1 MKTILKTLIDYSL
14 FEKYDKEYFVKNRI
28 LPLSENEISIKIAI
42 CKSSKLET
50 IKNDF
55 NKMISF
61 LEIEELELLFMLS
74 YIEKKCLLYSWAFK
88 AISQNSFE
96 KYIDKFLQEL
106 LSFSINLRVSDI
118 HIEQYKDVVLFK
130 FRIDGRLKTFFTFNS
145 EFFKLISS
153 YIKLISTLDMTQIRL
168 PQDGR
173 FTLNIEDKKYD
184 FRVSTM
190 PTLEAESIVL
200 RILDNKN
207 INKNLQTLGISSNLF
222 EILIQ
227 ALKLTQGLI
236 LISGP
241 TGSGKTTTLYSILQE
256 LNCEEKKII
265 TVEDPIEYK
274 IDSICQIPINNKIGL
289 SFELVLKNILRQDPD
304 IIFIGEIRDK
314 FSLDIALQASL
325 TGHLVIASIHAN
337 NAIETILRLIDLQAD
352 PFLISSTLKLVMAQ
366 RLVLNYCIFCA
377 SQGCQKCNYTKYYD
391 RTIISE
397 ILKIDEKISS
407 MIFKKSDINELK
419 DYLEKIN
426 FKTIIDDG
434 KQKVKQNQT
443 SLEEVYKVASF

>member
-1 MKTILKTLIDYSL
+1 MKKILKTLIDYSL
-14 FEKYDKEYFVKNRI
+14 FEKYDKDYFINNKI
-28 LPLSENEISIKIAI
+28 LPLFENDISIKMAV

-61 LEIEELELLFMLS
+61 LEIDELELLFMIS
-74 YIEKKCLLYSWAFK
+74 HIDQKTLLYSMALK

-96 KYIDKFLQEL
+96 KYVDKFLQEL
-106 LSFSINLRVSDI
+106 LSFSINLRASDI
-118 HIEQYKDVVLFK
+118 HIEQYKDVILFK
-130 FRIDGRLKTFFTFNS
+130 FRIDGRLKTFFAFCS

-173 FTLNIEDKKYD
+173 FALNIEDKKYD

-222 EILIQ
+222 EILTQ

-289 SFELVLKNILRQDPD
+289 SFELVLRNILRQDPD

-337 NAIETILRLIDLQAD
+337 NAVETILRLIDLQAD

-366 RLVLNYCIFCA
+366 RLVLNYCTFCD
-377 SQGCQKCNYTKYYD
+377 SQGCQKCNYSKYYD
-391 RTIISE
+391 RTIIAE
-397 ILKIDEKISS
+397 ILKIDEIISS
-407 MIFKKSDINELK
+407 MIFKKSDINQLK

-434 KQKVKQNQT
+434 KQKVEQKQT

>member
-1 MKTILKTLIDYSL
+1 MKNILKTLIDYSL
-14 FEKYDKEYFVKNRI
+14 FEKYDKDYFINNKI
-28 LPLSENEISIKIAI
+28 LPLFENDISIKMAV
-42 CKSSKLET
+42 CKNSKLET

-55 NKMISF
+55 NKVISF
-61 LEIEELELLFMLS
+61 LEIDELELLFMIS
-74 YIEKKCLLYSWAFK
+74 HIDQKTLLYSIALK

-106 LSFSINLRVSDI
+106 LSFSINLRASDI

-184 FRVSTM
+184 FRVSIM

-337 NAIETILRLIDLQAD
+337 NAVETILRLIDLQAD

-366 RLVLNYCIFCA
+366 RLVLNYCNFCA
-377 SQGCQKCNYTKYYD
+377 SQGCPKCNYTKYYD

>member
-1 MKTILKTLIDYSL
+1 MKKILKTLIDYSL
-14 FEKYDKEYFVKNRI
+14 FEKYDKDYFINNKI
-28 LPLSENEISIKIAI
+28 LPLFENDISIKMAV
-42 CKSSKLET
+42 CKNSKLET

-55 NKMISF
+55 NKVISF
-61 LEIEELELLFMLS
+61 LEIDELELLFMIS
-74 YIEKKCLLYSWAFK
+74 HIDQKTLLYSMALK

-96 KYIDKFLQEL
+96 KYVDKFLQEL
-106 LSFSINLRVSDI
+106 LSFSINLRASDI
-118 HIEQYKDVVLFK
+118 HIEQYKDVILFK
-130 FRIDGRLKTFFTFNS
+130 FRIDGRLKTFFAFCS

-173 FTLNIEDKKYD
+173 FALNIEDKKYD

-222 EILIQ
+222 EILTQ

-274 IDSICQIPINNKIGL
+274 IDSTCQIPINNKIGL
-289 SFELVLKNILRQDPD
+289 SFELVLRNILRQDPD

-337 NAIETILRLIDLQAD
+337 NAVETILRLIDLQAD

-366 RLVLNYCIFCA
+366 RLVLNYCTFCN

-391 RTIISE
+391 RTIIAE
-397 ILKIDEKISS
+397 ILKIDEMISS

-434 KQKVKQNQT
+434 KQKVEQKQT

>member
-1 MKTILKTLIDYSL
+1 MKKILKTLIDYSL
-14 FEKYDKEYFVKNRI
+14 FEKYDKDYFINNKI
-28 LPLSENEISIKIAI
+28 LPLFENDISIKMAV

-61 LEIEELELLFMLS
+61 LEIDELELLFMIS
-74 YIEKKCLLYSWAFK
+74 HIDQKTLLYSMALK

-96 KYIDKFLQEL
+96 KYVDKFLQEL
-106 LSFSINLRVSDI
+106 LSFSINLRASDI
-118 HIEQYKDVVLFK
+118 HIEQYKDVILFK
-130 FRIDGRLKTFFTFNS
+130 FRIDGRLKTFFAFYS

-173 FTLNIEDKKYD
+173 FALNIEDKKYD

-207 INKNLQTLGISSNLF
+207 INKNLQTLGISLNLF
-222 EILIQ
+222 EILTQ

-289 SFELVLKNILRQDPD
+289 SFELVLRNILRQDPD

-314 FSLDIALQASL
+314 QTAQMVVRAAL
-325 TGHLVIASIHAN
+325 TGHTVFSTIHASN
-337 NAIETILRLIDLQAD
+337 KDSVLLRLLDFDIPKMELNQC
-352 PFLISSTLKLVMAQ
+352 LKGVVYQ
-366 RLVLNYCIFCA
+366 
-377 SQGCQKCNYTKYYD
+377 
-391 RTIISE
+391 E
-397 ILKIDEKISS
+397 ILQMRNDNNYGVLYDMSVNGVETNWQRSLDEAYKSKRISKE
-407 MIFKKSDINELK
+407 IYD
-419 DYLEKIN
+419 
-426 FKTIIDDG
+426 
-434 KQKVKQNQT
+434 
-443 SLEEVYKVASF
+443 VYS

>member
-14 FEKYDKEYFVKNRI
+14 FEKYDKDYFVRNRI
-28 LPLSENEISIKIAI
+28 LPISENEINMKIAV
-42 CKSSKLET
+42 CKSSNLQT
-50 IKNDF
+50 IKDDF
-55 NKMISF
+55 NKLITF
-61 LEIEELELLFMLS
+61 FEIEELELLFLLS
-74 YIEKKCLLYSWAFK
+74 HINRKILLYSFAFK
-88 AISQNSFE
+88 AICQNSFE
-96 KYIDKFLQEL
+96 KYIDKFLEEL
-106 LSFSINLRVSDI
+106 ISYSIHLRTSDI
-118 HIEQYKDVVLFK
+118 HIEQYKDLVLFK
-130 FRIDGRLKTFFTFNS
+130 FRIDGRLKTFFAFKS

-153 YIKLISTLDMTQIRL
+153 YIKLISNLDMTQVRL
-168 PQDGR
+168 PLDGR
-173 FTLNIEDKKYD
+173 FSLNIKNRTYD
-184 FRVSTM
+184 FRISTM

-207 INKNLQTLGISSNLF
+207 INKNLQTLGLSLNLL
-222 EILIQ
+222 EILNQ
-227 ALKLTQGLI
+227 TLKLTQGLI

-274 IDSICQIPINNKIGL
+274 IDSICQIPINSKIGL

-337 NAIETILRLIDLQAD
+337 SAVETILRLIDLQAD

-366 RLVLNYCIFCA
+366 RLVLNYCKSCGA
-377 SQGCQKCNYTKYYD
+377 LGCEKCNYTKYYD
-391 RTIISE
+391 RSTIAE
-397 ILKIDEKISS
+397 ILRIDEKISS
-407 MIFKKSDINELK
+407 MIFRKSDINELK
-419 DYLEKIN
+419 SYLVKIE
-426 FKTIIDDG
+426 FKTILDDG
-434 KQKVKQNQT
+434 KQKVEQNQT
-443 SLEEVYKVASF
+443 SLEEVYKVATF